1 MDPFISLLLVL
12 LPPFLFLPV
21 FFAFCD
27 GLIWRVRPSST
38 AITVG
43 QPISI
48 RAIASGIQRA
58 AQGFPTFSYVL
69 LCVGS
74 LLSRL
79 MLVVDKLRTA
89 VSYEL
94 TSILL
99 RGWEPLC
106 YEEDIHISDW
116 RAERRKSVAWK
127 TLIPSKR
134 RFGDNL
140 AEEERKEGEIGDYIS
155 SFLDP
160 LWLFCPRDAD
170 GLILQTHLET
180 NSFSERSLAPS
191 RI

>member
-1 MDPFISLLLVL
+1 MYPVWPNWNLRLDRGTQYTFSGSILVHGLILAHLISMSPRYSDYLATLQKEEDTTALTSNGPL
-12 LPPFLFLPV
+12 HFSSSCPPSSF
-21 FFAFCD
+21 FFASCD

-106 YEEDIHISDW
+106 YEEDIHISD
-116 RAERRKSVAWK
+116 
-127 TLIPSKR
+127 
-134 RFGDNL
+134 
-140 AEEERKEGEIGDYIS
+140 
-155 SFLDP
+155 
-160 LWLFCPRDAD
+160 
-170 GLILQTHLET
+170 
-180 NSFSERSLAPS
+180 
-191 RI
+191 